1 MHLGST
7 LSSLFR
13 AQTCP
18 ETSGNL
24 HRWGAYT
31 GLGVQGTFGF
41 VSLKFLS
48 PTGALYLSTRLV
60 GLLQYLLWRFFFKV
74 DCDSHSVPLQTMSL
88 PELFANQICYVAVSH
103 VRIFTF
109 SMASSFIFAA
119 TAFITDGL
127 FCQWFRAACT
137 KGKRALNSLYG
148 LSLCL

>member
-7 LSSLFR
+7 LSSLFH
-13 AQTCP
+13 AHTCP

-24 HRWGAYT
+24 HQWGAYT

-48 PTGALYLSTRLV
+48 PSGALCLSTR
-60 GLLQYLLWRFFFKV
+60 LQYLLWSFFFKV
-74 DCDSHSVPLQTMSL
+74 DCDGHSVPLWTMKL
-88 PELFANQICYVAVSH
+88 LELLANQIGYIAVSH
-103 VRIFTF
+103 IRIFTF
-109 SMASSFIFAA
+109 PMASSLIFAA
-119 TAFITDGL
+119 TAFIIDGL